1 MLFSCCLHS
10 SCLMILTTGHMWG
23 SPIHYQK
30 ESIGQFCAINCNC
43 NLQRPTHLV
52 DREHSNHNTWLS
64 NTPKSSS
71 NMPEWAQKWTPVS
84 PAPPPIL
91 AIWGEQTA
99 FRLAWSIQTTLSE
112 YQALSEVD
120 LNTSPIPS
128 LFSSTLRGVIPTYLF
143 QSTTNSPKSCV
154 RVPQESFKPLS
165 MSLISWVPLSHL
177 SHWVEPLKVSV
188 ISSSLLYLIVWFSGN
203 KPIKLEGI
211 R

>member
-120 LNTSPIPS
+120 LNTYPIPS

-143 QSTTNSPKSCV
+143 QSTTNSPKIIIH
-154 RVPQESFKPLS
+154 VPDQLGTFISSEPLS
-165 MSLISWVPLSHL
+165 GT
-177 SHWVEPLKVSV
+177 LKS
-188 ISSSLLYLIVWFSGN
+188 
-203 KPIKLEGI
+203 KCH
-211 R
+211 